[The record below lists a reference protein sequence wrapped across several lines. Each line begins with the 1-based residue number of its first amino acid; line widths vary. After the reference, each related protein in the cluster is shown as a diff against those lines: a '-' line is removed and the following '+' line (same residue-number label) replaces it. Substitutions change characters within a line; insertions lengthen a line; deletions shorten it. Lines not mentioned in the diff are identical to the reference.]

1 MTLAQ
6 VQEWMIAR
14 LRAFEAAARQR
25 KDGCFMRRKEK
36 PITRALIRKYFGKN
50 ASIWDFGGWYRVT
63 TPGGGLVRIGPG
75 ERARL
80 VYGGDEVYRA
90 LMGLLGECWGVVKAG
105 GLGSREVLLGA
116 IAHGEA
122 LGVNVQPDF
131 RDRWATFARWCVALG
146 IIVASIAMKL
156 DTTDTGA
163 FLTLLVAVAVFF
175 LMKRKARREE
185 QYKLETGG
193 FHYPRGT
200 TGASFADEDEDE
212 LRKGGLI

>member
-1 MTLAQ
+1 
-6 VQEWMIAR
+6 
-14 LRAFEAAARQR
+14 
-25 KDGCFMRRKEK
+25 MRRKEK
-36 PITRALIRKYFGKN
+36 PITRALVRKYFGKD
-50 ASIWDFGGWYRVT
+50 AKIYGFDGWYRVT

-75 ERARL
+75 DRARL
-80 VYGGDEVYRA
+80 VYGGDDVYRA
-90 LMGLLGECWGVVKAG
+90 LILLAGECWGGVKAG
-105 GLGSREVLLGA
+105 GNGSREFLLGA

-131 RDRWATFARWCVALG
+131 RDWKATLARWVVATLVCLFVCAVLG
-146 IIVASIAMKL
+146 PDQPGDAHGVI
-156 DTTDTGA
+156 G
-163 FLTLLVAVAVFF
+163 LLVAGAVFF

-200 TGASFADEDEDE
+200 SGASFADEDEDE